1 MMIQSKPNKNL
12 NISAYSL
19 ILRWKE
25 AQWNENQD
33 AVQAQ
38 VSAVN
43 AAAAEIVNLTGQ
55 GDDTDHKA
63 VGEVVE
69 NMSKHLDE
77 MAKETQILS
86 ALMDDKGENGKDLL
100 EAMDNLLSSA
110 DELFKSASPENPKN
124 NEVWFFH

>member
-1 MMIQSKPNKNL
+1 MIENF
-12 NISAYSL
+12 
-19 ILRWKE
+19 RWKE

-33 AVQAQ
+33 AVQSQ

-55 GDDTDHKA
+55 GDETDHKA
-63 VGEVVE
+63 VGQVVE
-69 NMSKHLDE
+69 NISSQLDE

-100 EAMDNLLSSA
+100 EAMDSLLSAA
-110 DELFKSASPENPKN
+110 DELFKSASPQNPKT
-124 NEVWFFH
+124 NEVC

>member
-1 MMIQSKPNKNL
+1 MQS
-12 NISAYSL
+12 
-19 ILRWKE
+19 
-25 AQWNENQD
+25 
-33 AVQAQ
+33 Q

-100 EAMDNLLSSA
+100 EAMGCLLSSA

>member
-1 MMIQSKPNKNL
+1 MQS
-12 NISAYSL
+12 
-19 ILRWKE
+19 
-25 AQWNENQD
+25 
-33 AVQAQ
+33 Q

-100 EAMDNLLSSA
+100 EAMDSLLSSA
-110 DELFKSASPENPKN
+110 DELFKSASPDNPKN
-124 NEVWFFH
+124 NEVWFFSLNNIVAIKNFIP